1 MAWLSSLVFHLLYA
15 WNGSKGLDWMCSCCV
30 LCYFAIMIDSWWICF
45 GYYTR
50 VQLTHTE
57 NVVCSSWRLN
67 DASVEKMKKMKRMGR
82 KEKAHSRHM
91 SVRFC
96 SNVFRCFEKNTKTS
110 HQESITIILTL
121 TSKKMPSTVCILI
134 HFHRT
139 VIKHQLCMLL
149 HAYYIITTGTSYI
162 IHFHQ
167 IQWWSA

>member
-1 MAWLSSLVFHLLYA
+1 MNLLRILHTRTTH
-15 WNGSKGLDWMCSCCV
+15 SHRKCGL
-30 LCYFAIMIDSWWICF
+30 I
-45 GYYTR
+45 
-50 VQLTHTE
+50 
-57 NVVCSSWRLN
+57 CSSWRLN

-134 HFHRT
+134 HVHHT
-139 VIKHQLCMLL
+139 AIKHQLCMLL
-149 HAYYIITTGTSYI
+149 HTYYIITTGTSYI

-167 IQWWSA
+167 IQ